1 MEAVVG
7 HLEVTDHGTHGVY
20 VHLKPITKIVI
31 ADEELEPLE
40 AEPPLMLILVCDWL
54 VTKMFGS
61 CRAAPAP
68 SRQGSVMSDV

>member
-7 HLEVTDHGTHGVY
+7 HLEVTDHGTHDGVHVETY
-20 VHLKPITKIVI
+20 SNILIP
-31 ADEELEPLE
+31 DEELEPLE

>member
-7 HLEVTDHGTHGVY
+7 HLEVTDHGTY
-20 VHLKPITKIVI
+20 DDVHLKPSTKIVI

>member
-7 HLEVTDHGTHGVY
+7 HLEVTDHGTHGIHVCD
-20 VHLKPITKIVI
+20 HCKTFLI

-61 CRAAPAP
+61 CRSAPAP

>member
-7 HLEVTDHGTHGVY
+7 HLEVTDHGTYDDVY
-20 VHLKPITKIVI
+20 LKPSTKIVI

>member
-7 HLEVTDHGTHGVY
+7 HLEVNDHGTHGVN
-20 VHLKPITKIVI
+20 VEPHSKILI

>member
-7 HLEVTDHGTHGVY
+7 HLEVTDHGTHGLHVSD
-20 VHLKPITKIVI
+20 HCKTFLF

-61 CRAAPAP
+61 CRSAPAP

>member
-7 HLEVTDHGTHGVY
+7 HLEVTDHGTHDG
-20 VHLKPITKIVI
+20 HHDEPITKIVI

>member
-1 MEAVVG
+1 MF
-7 HLEVTDHGTHGVY
+7 
-20 VHLKPITKIVI
+20 

-40 AEPPLMLILVCDWL
+40 SEPPLMLILVCDWL

-68 SRQGSVMSDV
+68 SRQSSVMSDV

>member
-7 HLEVTDHGTHGVY
+7 HLEVTDHGTHDGVH
-20 VHLKPITKIVI
+20 VEPHSKIAI